1 MDLATALRQ
10 ASRRLEQ
17 AGIDAPRLTAE
28 VLLCALLER
37 PRSYLYAHPEEA
49 LPPEAAARYE
59 SMLAQRL
66 AGKPTQYI
74 TGRQEFYGR
83 VFKVTPDVLIP
94 RPETEH
100 VVEAALEYASD
111 LGAIVDVA
119 CGSGAIAVTLSLET
133 GRRVVGTDISLAALA
148 VAAENVR
155 ALGARVELVTCDL
168 LAAFASS
175 SLDLVVSNPPYIA
188 EAEAPQLP
196 REVREYEPPGARLAG
211 PDGLEVYRR
220 LIAEAHRT
228 LRPGGRLIV
237 ELGYGRLPAVRAML
251 EAGWNEVRV
260 WPDLAGRPRVL
271 AARKREQA
279 P

>member
-28 VLLCALLER
+28 VLLAAVLGR
-37 PRSYLYAHPEEA
+37 PRAYLYAHPEET
-49 LPPEAAARYE
+49 LPPDAAARYE
-59 SMLAQRL
+59 TVLAQRL
-66 AGKPTQYI
+66 AGRPTQYI
-74 TGRQEFYGR
+74 TGQQEFYGR
-83 VFKVTPDVLIP
+83 VFRVTPEVLIP

-100 VVEAALEYASD
+100 VVEAALEFARE
-111 LGAIVDVA
+111 ARTIVDVG

-133 GRRVVGTDISLAALA
+133 GRLVWGTDISPAALA
-148 VAAENVR
+148 VAAENIR
-155 ALGARVELVTCDL
+155 SLGARVELVACDL

-188 EAEAPQLP
+188 ETDAPQLP
-196 REVREYEPPGARLAG
+196 REVREYEPQRALLAG
-211 PDGLEVYRR
+211 PDGLEIYRR
-220 LIAEAHRT
+220 LIAEAQRT
-228 LRPGGRLIV
+228 LRGGGRLVV
-237 ELGYGRLPAVRAML
+237 ELGYGQLAPVRAML
-251 EAGWNEVRV
+251 EEGWDEVRV